1 MAARVIQ
8 ASAPDAIASALDV
21 LRRGGLVAFP
31 TDTVYGVGAMAF
43 DPAAIERIY
52 AAKGRDA
59 TKALPILLAE
69 MAGLAEVAQA
79 LPPEVLRLARSFWPG
94 PLTLVVH
101 KLAAVPMSISRDG
114 TVGVRI
120 PDHPIALALLRAVG
134 PLAATSANRSGEAD
148 PLTAE
153 DVAAG
158 LGDRVDL
165 ILDGGRAAGGRPST
179 VVDCTVNPPTLV
191 REGPVSLAAIL
202 AALGGS
208 AR

>member
-1 MAARVIQ
+1 MAARVIP
-8 ASAPDAIASALDV
+8 AFAPEAIASALDV

-43 DPAAIERIY
+43 DPAAVERIY
-52 AAKGRDA
+52 TAKGRDA
-59 TKALPILLAE
+59 AKALPILLAE
-69 MAGLAEVAQA
+69 LAGLAAVAQA
-79 LPPEVLRLARSFWPG
+79 LPQEVLRLAGSFWPG

-101 KLAAVPMSISRDG
+101 KLAAVPMAISRDG
-114 TVGVRI
+114 TVGVRV
-120 PDHPIALALLRAVG
+120 PDHPIALALLRGVG
-134 PLAATSANRSGEAD
+134 PLAATSANRSGEVD

-153 DVAAG
+153 DVAAV
-158 LGDRVDL
+158 LGDSVDL

-179 VVDCTVNPPTLV
+179 VVDCTVNPPNLV

-202 AALGGS
+202 AALAGS